1 MKWLLASNLSKTH
14 FYYTHYKLFLV
25 NFSGSLLVD
34 VLRRKPD
41 LETELAL
48 CLNKETWVT
57 PNWVHL
63 SREVKV
69 DEKVIS
75 DLEAYTDRSPTIRL
89 FEHLKSV
96 NESLTIQQLKQALQD
111 IRRDDLYIL
120 LTKKGD
126 LY

>member
-1 MKWLLASNLSKTH
+1 M
-14 FYYTHYKLFLV
+14 
-25 NFSGSLLVD
+25 VD

-48 CLNKETWVT
+48 CLDRETWVK

-75 DLEAYTDRSPTIRL
+75 DLEEYTERSPTIRL

-96 NESLTIQQLKQALQD
+96 NESLTIQQLKQALRD
-111 IRRDDLYIL
+111 IRREDLYIL
-120 LTKKGD
+120 LRKKGD
-126 LY
+126 LC

>member
-1 MKWLLASNLSKTH
+1 M
-14 FYYTHYKLFLV
+14 
-25 NFSGSLLVD
+25 VD
-34 VLRRKPD
+34 VLRRKQD

-48 CLNKETWVT
+48 CLDRETWVK

-69 DEKVIS
+69 DEQVVS

-96 NESLTIQQLKQALQD
+96 NESLTIQQLKQALSN
-111 IRRDDLYIL
+111 IRRDDLCTL
-120 LTKKGD
+120 LEKKGD
-126 LY
+126 VC

>member
-1 MKWLLASNLSKTH
+1 M
-14 FYYTHYKLFLV
+14 
-25 NFSGSLLVD
+25 VD

-48 CLNKETWVT
+48 CLDRETWVT

-89 FEHLKSV
+89 FEHLKSE
-96 NESLTIQQLKQALQD
+96 NESLTIQQLKQALHD
-111 IRRDDLYIL
+111 IGRDDLYML